1 MRILIVVHQ
10 FMPRHHAGTEM
21 IARDT
26 GLELLRRG
34 HEVHVLAGDLGSA
47 RDGGRITARRYDH
60 RGLAVQAVELPLATS
75 NVDAL
80 EGEYGREAVAE
91 HVREYVEALRP
102 NVIHIFHLAHLG
114 ARVVDVL
121 VAQGV
126 PVVYTATDFWSICT
140 RSILMKPSG
149 ERCTG
154 PDDISSN
161 CLECRWAERLV
172 PRNVPA
178 ARDRRRRMYRRLAE
192 GALAERVGE
201 HPAMAGIRS
210 MLGRTE
216 FVRER
221 INSVDAILAPTLVVA
236 DMLTANGI
244 RPELVRHSP
253 YGIEV
258 EPLLAVRE
266 RRRPSPTLR
275 LGYMGSLR
283 HPKGVEVLVDAFQR
297 LPANADATLRI
308 VGSLQESPVYARGL
322 YERAA
327 GDPRI
332 NFTGPIANERT
343 IEQLAEIDVLAVPS
357 LWYENSPTTIL
368 AGLAAGVPAIA
379 SNLGGIAEIVRDG
392 ENGLLF
398 ETGEPDELAAR
409 IGSLLDQPGLLENL
423 RENADPPR
431 SVDDSVDEVLAIYD
445 AIAKEGR
452 MPRAGEREGER
463 GMPRAP
469 GDGDR
474 RSALAES
481 PRLRAIRR
489 RARARRPRVGAVAR
503 EGAGGGSPP
512 FLLTGRARSGTSWL
526 MRILDAHPEILCR
539 GEGRFFG
546 ARFRAGD
553 TDVRSLHGALLASKP
568 IRAWAQTSGWTRHR
582 EVREQLAEMASLLS
596 EGLLRRE
603 LERSGKR
610 IVGDKTPLTTTSML
624 REVAELQPGT
634 RVIQLIRDGRDV
646 AVSSVHHVWNSD
658 VSEGGFH
665 ELDPE
670 QRRLRAAYRADPAG
684 FVASGTSIF
693 RDGMLASTARDWA
706 RLVRSAMRQGPQCF
720 GDDYIEVRYEDL
732 LERGPE
738 EIRRLLSFLDVEA
751 SPRTASRCLRAARF
765 ERSSHGRKRGT
776 EDSLSPARIGMA
788 GDWSRVFT
796 AEDRR
801 IFKEA
806 AGDLLIELGYER
818 DHDW

>member
-1 MRILIVVHQ
+1 MRVLIVVHQ

-21 IARDT
+21 VARDT

-34 HEVHVLAGDLGSA
+34 HEVHVLAGDLVPSP
-47 RDGGRITARRYDH
+47 DGERVNSRRYDH
-60 RGLAVQAVELPLATS
+60 RGLAVHAVELPLAVS
-75 NVDAL
+75 KVDEL
-80 EGEYGREAVAE
+80 GGEYGRRAVAE
-91 HVREYVEALRP
+91 HVREYVRALRP
-102 NVIHIFHLAHLG
+102 DVIHIFHLAHLG
-114 ARVVDVL
+114 AAVVDVL
-121 VAQGV
+121 VAQGA

-149 ERCTG
+149 ELCTG

-161 CLECRWAERLV
+161 CLECRWVERLV
-172 PRNVPA
+172 ARNVPA
-178 ARDRRRRMYRRLAE
+178 AKGRRRRMYRRIAE
-192 GALAERVGE
+192 RALAQRIGE
-201 HPAMAGIRS
+201 DPVMAGIRS

-221 INSVDAILAPTLVVA
+221 INSVDTILAPTRVVA

-253 YGIEV
+253 YGIAL

-275 LGYMGSLR
+275 FGYMGSLR
-283 HPKGVEVLVDAFQR
+283 HPKGVEVLVDAFGR
-297 LPANADATLRI
+297 LPPSADATLRI
-308 VGSLQESPVYARGL
+308 VGALRESPVYARGV

-327 GDPRI
+327 ADPRI

-343 IEQLAEIDVLAVPS
+343 TEQLAEIDVLVVPS

-368 AGLAAGVPAIA
+368 AGFAAGVPAIA
-379 SNLGGIAEIVRDG
+379 SDLAGIAEIVRHG

-398 ETGEPDELAAR
+398 KVGEGGELAAQMA
-409 IGSLLDQPGLLENL
+409 SLLEEPGLLERL
-423 RENADPPR
+423 RENTRPPR
-431 SVDDSVDEVLAIYD
+431 SVADSVDEALAIYD
-445 AIAKEGR
+445 AVATGGR
-452 MPRAGEREGER
+452 TPRADEGKPER
-463 GMPRAP
+463 GASRAPAGGGDGPRAL
-469 GDGDR
+469 GG
-474 RSALAES
+474 ST
-481 PRLRAIRR
+481 RLRAIRR
-489 RARARRPRVGAVAR
+489 RTSVGRPRESA
-503 EGAGGGSPP
+503 GAGDRAGAGPP

-546 ARFRAGD
+546 ARYRAGD

-568 IRAWAQTSGWTRHR
+568 IRAWAETSGWTRGR

-610 IVGDKTPLTTTSML
+610 IVGDKTPLTTTTML

-670 QRRLRAAYRADPAG
+670 QRRLRAEYRADPAG
-684 FVASGTSIF
+684 FVARGTSIF
-693 RDGMLASTARDWA
+693 SDGMLAGTARNWA
-706 RLVRSAMRQGPQCF
+706 RLVRSAMRQGRERL
-720 GDDYIEVRYEDL
+720 GDNYIEVRYENL
-732 LERGPE
+732 LERGPDE
-738 EIRRLLSFLDVEA
+738 VRRLLRFLEVDA
-751 SPRTASRCLRAARF
+751 SPRTATSCLRAARF
-765 ERSSHGRKRGT
+765 ERSSHGRKPGT
-776 EDSLSPARIGMA
+776 EDSLSPARIGMV

-818 DHDW
+818 DHGW

>member
-1 MRILIVVHQ
+1 MRVLIVVHQ

-21 IARDT
+21 VARDT

-34 HEVHVLAGDLGSA
+34 HEVHVLAGDLVASPN
-47 RDGGRITARRYDH
+47 GGRIKSRRYDH
-60 RGLAVQAVELPLATS
+60 RGLAVHAVELPLARG

-80 EGEYGREAVAE
+80 GGEYGREEVAE
-91 HVREYVEALRP
+91 HVRDYVEALCP
-102 NVIHIFHLAHLG
+102 DVIHVFHLAHLG
-114 ARVVDVL
+114 AAVIDVL

-149 ERCTG
+149 EQCAG

-161 CLECRWAERLV
+161 CLECRWAQRLV
-172 PRNVPA
+172 ARNVPA
-178 ARDRRRRMYRRLAE
+178 ARGRRRRMYRRLAE
-192 GALAERVGE
+192 RALAQRLGE
-201 HPAMAGIRS
+201 EPAMAGIRS
-210 MLGRTE
+210 MLGRTK
-216 FVRER
+216 FVRDR
-221 INSVDAILAPTLVVA
+221 VNSVDAILAPTRVVA
-236 DMLTANGI
+236 EVLTANGI

-253 YGIEV
+253 YGIEL

-266 RRRPSPTLR
+266 RRRPSSTLR
-275 LGYMGSLR
+275 FGYMGSLR
-283 HPKGVEVLVDAFQR
+283 HPKGVEVLIDAFGR
-297 LPANADATLRI
+297 LPPSADATLRI
-308 VGSLQESPVYARGL
+308 VGGLRESPVYAREL

-343 IEQLAEIDVLAVPS
+343 TAQLAEIDVLVVPS

-368 AGLAAGVPAIA
+368 AGLAAGVPSIA
-379 SNLGGIAEIVRDG
+379 SEVAGIAEIVRDG

-398 ETGEPDELAAR
+398 KTGDGGELAAR
-409 IGSLLDQPGLLENL
+409 MASLLDGGGLLGRL
-423 RENADPPR
+423 RENARAPR
-431 SVDDSVDEVLAIYD
+431 SIADSVDEALGIYD
-445 AIAKEGR
+445 AIATKGR
-452 MPRAGEREGER
+452 APREHEWEPQR
-463 GMPRAP
+463 GSSRAP
-469 GDGDR
+469 GDRYGPRALGDP
-474 RSALAES
+474 
-481 PRLRAIRR
+481 PRLRAIGRR
-489 RARARRPRVGAVAR
+489 RSLRRPRQSIASVQA
-503 EGAGGGSPP
+503 AGGPP

-526 MRILDAHPEILCR
+526 MRILDAHPEVLCR

-546 ARFRAGD
+546 ARYRAGD
-553 TDVRSLHGALLASKP
+553 TEVRSLHGALLASKP
-568 IRAWAQTSGWTRHR
+568 IRAWVETSGWTRGR
-582 EVREQLAEMASLLS
+582 EVRGQLAEMASLLS
-596 EGLLRRE
+596 EGMLRRE

-658 VSEGGFH
+658 VAEGGFH

-670 QRRLRAAYRADPAG
+670 QRRLRAEYRADPAG

-693 RDGMLASTARDWA
+693 SDGMLAGTARDWA
-706 RLVRSAMRQGPQCF
+706 RLVRSAMRQGRERF
-720 GDDYIEVRYEDL
+720 GEDYIEVRYEDL
-732 LERGPE
+732 LERGPDE
-738 EIRRLLSFLDVEA
+738 VRRILRFLGVEA
-751 SPRTASRCLRAARF
+751 SPRTAASCLRAARF
-765 ERSSHGRKRGT
+765 ERSSHGRKPGT
-776 EDSLSPARIGMA
+776 EDSLSPARIGMV

-796 AEDRR
+796 AADRR

-818 DHDW
+818 DSGW